1 MFKIVDDKCM
11 DDNMKEL
18 ADQVDVI
25 FTATPQGL
33 CSTLVNEE
41 ILSKVKII
49 DLSADFRIKDVK
61 TYEEWYKLTHGSP
74 EYIKE
79 AVYGLPEVNR
89 DKIKNARIIANP
101 GCFPTCSFLSTYP
114 LVKEGLIDP
123 NTIIIDAKSGTSGA
137 GRSAKVDSLSARS
150 MKISRHT
157 AWLPTD
163 THRRSKNSLAMRQEK
178 RSWSILP
185 HISYR

>member
-49 DLSADFRIKDVK
+49 DLSADFRIKDVAV
-61 TYEEWYKLTHGSP
+61 YEKWYKLTHGSP

-89 DKIKNARIIANP
+89 ECKDH
-101 GCFPTCSFLSTYP
+101 C
-114 LVKEGLIDP
+114 
-123 NTIIIDAKSGTSGA
+123 KSGMLPNLLLLIY
-137 GRSAKVDSLSARS
+137 LSFS
-150 MKISRHT
+150 K
-157 AWLPTD
+157 
-163 THRRSKNSLAMRQEK
+163 RRS
-178 RSWSILP
+178 
-185 HISYR
+185 H